1 MPQHAVLLLED
12 DPNLGVILQEHL
24 ELNGFAVTLCVNG
37 EDGLAA
43 YRRSTYDLCL
53 VDVMMPRK
61 DGFAF
66 AREVRQRDQ
75 QIPLIFLTARALKED
90 RIEGLRI
97 GADDYVTK
105 PFSMEELLLRIQ
117 AVLKRS
123 GKDNE
128 ELVQSFAIGSFTF
141 DFAKRLLDRGGKKTK
156 LTSREADLLRLLCL
170 HVNHPLDRSTALK
183 LLWGDD
189 SYYNSRSMDVFLTKL
204 RKHLRGD
211 PRVEIQNIH
220 GKGVKLVVG

>member
-1 MPQHAVLLLED
+1 LLED
-12 DPNLGVILQEHL
+12 DPNLGMILQEHL
-24 ELNGFAVTLCVNG
+24 ELNGFSVKLCVNG

-66 AREVRQRDQ
+66 AREVRQADQ
-75 QIPLIFLTARALKED
+75 KTPLIFLTARSLKED

-123 GKDNE
+123 GKGNE
-128 ELVQSFAIGSFTF
+128 DPVISFPIGSFTF
-141 DFAKRLLDRGGKKTK
+141 DFAKRVLDRGGKKTK
-156 LTSREADLLRLLCL
+156 LTSREADLLRLLCVHL
-170 HVNHPLDRSTALK
+170 NNPLDRSTALK

-204 RKHLRGD
+204 RKHLRAD